1 MDAPAAR
8 APVSG
13 AWQLATGNWSASSP
27 TSRAASG
34 RIARSS
40 PLPKNDDGGRRSLSS
55 WNAGNRDLFD
65 HVADV
70 LSLRRRIA
78 APSSLSVMVASA
90 GE

>member
-1 MDAPAAR
+1 MRRQHAHLLA
-8 APVSG
+8 G
-13 AWQLATGNWSASSP
+13 HGNWQLATGRRSSP
-27 TSRAASG
+27 RSRAASG
-34 RIARSS
+34 PIARSS

-78 APSSLSVMVASA
+78 APSSSSVMVASA